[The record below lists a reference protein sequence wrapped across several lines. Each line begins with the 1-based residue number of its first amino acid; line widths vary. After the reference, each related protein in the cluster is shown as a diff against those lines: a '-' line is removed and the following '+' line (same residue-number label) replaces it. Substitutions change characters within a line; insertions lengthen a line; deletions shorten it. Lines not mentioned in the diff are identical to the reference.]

1 MATKYNIKGTF
12 TIEQINCINKG
23 LLELSMCHYTDEGDL
38 DDSMIKLNK
47 QCDLARTM
55 HIDKVNIYK
64 GSKKQLMEQIES
76 KDIAH
81 TISINEL
88 YNDYKMMKTKLVQKL
103 MKRDKTIK
111 QLQDDKC
118 LDDEIKTLL
127 EISDN
132 LTGH

>member
-64 GSKKQLMEQIES
+64 GSKKQLMEQIGS
-76 KDIAH
+76 KDIEF
-81 TISINEL
+81 N
-88 YNDYKMMKTKLVQKL
+88 NKYKMMKTKLIKKL
-103 MKRDKTIK
+103 MMKDKTIK